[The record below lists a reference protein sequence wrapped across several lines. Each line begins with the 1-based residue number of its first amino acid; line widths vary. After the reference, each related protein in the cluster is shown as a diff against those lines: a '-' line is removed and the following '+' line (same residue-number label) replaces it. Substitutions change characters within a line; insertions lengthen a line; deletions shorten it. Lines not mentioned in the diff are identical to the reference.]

1 MIDLHCHSFH
11 SDGTDAPEKLP
22 HFAEAIGLTALA
34 LTDHDTVDGLP
45 AFLAQQAFVNVRLLA
60 GTELSCHFMGKSLH
74 VLGLLVDPQDACFAK
89 RLVELRS
96 RREDRNERLLARLN
110 DLGVSLT
117 FEAIQ
122 AEADSP
128 LISRVHVAK
137 ALVTSG
143 TFGTIQE
150 AFSKLLGDGKPGCV
164 PREELSP
171 KEAALWIR
179 EAGGVP
185 LVAHPGRFAGP
196 SFRWDEAM
204 TELRQEGM
212 AGFETVY
219 GDYGPQEEAY
229 FRALAGRLG
238 MVESGGSDYHGDNK
252 PGVVLGRGRKGIRVP
267 DEFLEGIEQNKAQG
281 DWN

>member
-1 MIDLHCHSFH
+1 MIDLHCHSLH

-22 HFAEAIGLTALA
+22 YFAEAIGLTALA
-34 LTDHDTVDGLP
+34 LTDHDTVDGLS

-74 VLGLLVDPQDACFAK
+74 VLGLLVDPQDARFGK
-89 RLVELRS
+89 RLLELRS

-143 TFGTIQE
+143 AFGTIQE

-196 SFRWDEAM
+196 AFRWDEAM
-204 TELRQEGM
+204 TELRLKGM

-229 FRALAGRLG
+229 FRALANRLG

-252 PGVVLGRGRKGIRVP
+252 PGVELGRGRKGIRVP
-267 DEFLEGIEQNKAQG
+267 DEFLEGIEHNKAQG

>member
-1 MIDLHCHSFH
+1 MIDLHCHSYH
-11 SDGTDAPEKLP
+11 SDGTDAPEALP
-22 HFAEAIGLTALA
+22 AMAEALGLTALA
-34 LTDHDTVDGLP
+34 LTDHDTIDGLP
-45 AFLAQQAFVNVRLLA
+45 AFLGQQSRVKVRLLA
-60 GTELSCHFMGKSLH
+60 GTELSCHFLGKSLH
-74 VLGLLVDPQDACFAK
+74 VLGLLVDPEDQTFGT
-89 RLVELRS
+89 RLAELRK
-96 RREDRNERLLARLN
+96 RREDRNGRLLSRLHE
-110 DLGVSLT
+110 LGIPITL
-117 FEAIQ
+117 EAIQ

-137 ALVTSG
+137 ALVTLG
-143 TFGTIQE
+143 TFSTIQE
-150 AFSKLLGDGKPGCV
+150 AFTDLLGDGKPGCV
-164 PREELSP
+164 PREELTP
-171 KEAALWIR
+171 AEAALWIR

-204 TELRQEGM
+204 RELQQAGM

-229 FRALAGRLG
+229 FRGLALRLE
-238 MVESGGSDYHGDNK
+238 MVQSGGSDYHGANK

-267 DEFLEGIEQNKAQG
+267 EEFLEGLERHKLLG